1 LSSSSSFKNISKKRR
16 KGKSLPSPPALLL
29 SSVAPL
35 ALLLSSSCDGD
46 GKKSTGRSEHKWEGG
61 REVDGLGAGREV
73 GWRSRYEF
81 TETKLGSR
89 MVGPKKKWGEE
100 KKGPGKK

>member
-1 LSSSSSFKNISKKRR
+1 MVLLSSSSIKNISKKRG
-16 KGKSLPSPPALLL
+16 KGKSLPSL
-29 SSVAPL
+29 L
-35 ALLLSSSCDGD
+35 ALLLSLVAPLVMAMARRAPVEV
-46 GKKSTGRSEHKWEGG
+46 STNGREGG

-89 MVGPKKKWGEE
+89 MAGPKKQGGGEK